1 MKVLLINPWQ
11 DTGYPQPPLGLA
23 MIAAVLEKNG
33 YHIKV
38 LDAPALKLTE
48 NSILR
53 GIVKEKPD
61 IIGITAMTPTM
72 NSAINMARQ
81 IKEMNNDVIIVLGGA
96 HVTLFPEETL
106 QRVPEVDIVVRGE
119 GEQTMFELVK
129 TLENGDS
136 INSQVLG
143 VTYREKK
150 CIRSSPARPF
160 NSDLDSLPFPAFHLL
175 PMTRYRLHP
184 PHGRRMPSIP
194 IITSRGCPYRCIYC
208 SKSVFGG
215 KYRANSPTY
224 VVDEIEHLMEKFNV
238 REIAFYDDV
247 FTLDKKRVFAI
258 CEELGRRRIEIPW
271 TCETRVNLVNKDL
284 VEKMKKAGCYM
295 IAYGVESG
303 TQEILNNLKKDITL
317 EQATRAFELT
327 HKIGIQTIA
336 YFMIGSPGETPKK
349 IEETIKFA
357 KKLDSDFV
365 QFSITTPFPGTELF
379 NLAIKEGIVSKDWDD
394 YIYAGLR
401 SIDYPAFETN
411 TLNNEDLK
419 RWDIQAYRS
428 FYLRFHYL
436 FKRIKKIRSFSE
448 MKTHVKGLLMLLEMT
463 RN

>member
-1 MKVLLINPWQ
+1 
-11 DTGYPQPPLGLA
+11 
-23 MIAAVLEKNG
+23 
-33 YHIKV
+33 
-38 LDAPALKLTE
+38 
-48 NSILR
+48 
-53 GIVKEKPD
+53 
-61 IIGITAMTPTM
+61 
-72 NSAINMARQ
+72 
-81 IKEMNNDVIIVLGGA
+81 
-96 HVTLFPEETL
+96 
-106 QRVPEVDIVVRGE
+106 
-119 GEQTMFELVK
+119 
-129 TLENGDS
+129 
-136 INSQVLG
+136 
-143 VTYREKK
+143 
-150 CIRSSPARPF
+150 
-160 NSDLDSLPFPAFHLL
+160 
-175 PMTRYRLHP
+175 
-184 PHGRRMPSIP
+184 MPSIP

>member
-11 DTGYPQPPLGLA
+11 DTGYPQPPFGLA

-33 YHIKV
+33 YHVKV
-38 LDAPALKLTE
+38 LDSPALKLTE

-136 INSQVLG
+136 VDSQVLG
-143 VTYREKK
+143 VAYREKN
-150 CIRSSPARPF
+150 CIRSSPTRPF
-160 NSDLDSLPFPAFHLL
+160 ISDLDSLPFPAFHLL

-224 VVDEIEHLMEKFNV
+224 VVDEIEHLMEKFDV
-238 REIAFYDDV
+238 REITFYDDV

-258 CEELGRRRIEIPW
+258 CEELERRRIEIPW
-271 TCETRVNLVNKDL
+271 TCETRVNLVNKEL

-317 EQATRAFELT
+317 EQAARAFELT
-327 HKIGIQTIA
+327 HKIGIQTVA
-336 YFMIGSPGETPKK
+336 YFMIGSPGETPET

-379 NLAIKEGIVSKDWDD
+379 NLAIKEGMVPKDWDD

-411 TLNNEDLK
+411 TLNKEDLK
-419 RWDIQAYRS
+419 KWDIQAYRS

-448 MKTHVKGLLMLLEMT
+448 MKTNVKGLLMLLEMT
-463 RN
+463 KN